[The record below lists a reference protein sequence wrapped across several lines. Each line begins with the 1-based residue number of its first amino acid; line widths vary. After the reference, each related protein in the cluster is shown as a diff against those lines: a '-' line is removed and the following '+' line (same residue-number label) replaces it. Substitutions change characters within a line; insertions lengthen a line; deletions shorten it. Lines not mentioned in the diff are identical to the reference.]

1 MKVTIAILFIILA
14 TFSGRPGMVAQTPQ
28 AKYNQIV
35 LPIKIA
41 NDSLEIKYFEEIKKT
56 DKLTDQLIA
65 KTKTL
70 QENNV
75 QLYAEIKRLK
85 KANDFLRNNI
95 DTVYVRDTV
104 FKKRKIYQIFKN

>member
-1 MKVTIAILFIILA
+1 MKVTVAILFVILA

-41 NDSLEIKYFEEIKKT
+41 NDSLEVKYFEEIKKT
-56 DKLTDQLIA
+56 DQLTDKLIA
-65 KTKTL
+65 KANRL
-70 QENNV
+70 QESNV

-85 KANDFLRNNI
+85 KANAFLKQNI
-95 DTVYVRDTV
+95 DTVYIRDTV
-104 FKKRKIYQIFKN
+104 FKKRKILQIFKN